1 MIKKSFKT
9 EEYVRMDNKL
19 RTKEVGS
26 FSIKYLKYLFLRDR
40 KEQIPDLEEDFRKR
54 RFFEDE
60 FDDNGK
66 VIVKPKELDESKNFN
81 NLKNYTSK
89 IAEEEKK
96 EEEKLKDNSA
106 NRINKYRNQLD
117 KYNEEDDENFNKE
130 VNYISVP
137 DLTSNYSN
145 RNIKNIL
152 YEDEDDFLLE
162 QMSKKSYPIIKT
174 KKKYDYLSEDD
185 YDDID
190 EDYLEKIL
198 NKKNT
203 SESKRSVARDDID
216 DFLESI

>member
-198 NKKNT
+198 NKKNA

>member
-145 RNIKNIL
+145 RNTEKIL

-198 NKKNT
+198 NKKNA

>member
-1 MIKKSFKT
+1 
-9 EEYVRMDNKL
+9 MDNKL

-145 RNIKNIL
+145 RNTEKIL

-198 NKKNT
+198 NKKNA